1 MTRLQRLESR
11 KAALVAEVSAISQAA
26 EADGQ
31 RGLNAEEK
39 PRADA
44 ALSEVASV
52 DSQIAHERKIE
63 DFQRSLP
70 SSPSA
75 NQVAETLAQAPAVA
89 ETRAVTIPATCL
101 RSRKLTAFRGERADE
116 RAYLSGQ
123 WIRAVVGRDQRAA
136 QWCADHGVELRAQSE
151 GSDNLGGV
159 LVPLEMEQA
168 IIDLREEFGVFRAN
182 SSLSP
187 MASDTKTVPRRASG
201 LTAYFVGEGS
211 EITASD
217 KGWNQIQL
225 TAKKL
230 AALVKYSSELAED
243 AVINIGDDLAR
254 EIAYAFANKE
264 DECGFNGDGT
274 STYGKIVGV
283 KNALLAGSE
292 YTAITGNTA
301 FGTLDLE
308 DFEAMIGKLPRFP
321 GIQPKWYIHQAG
333 WASSMLRLAAAAGGN
348 TVREIEGGALPMFLG
363 YPVTLVNVM
372 NSTTTAQ
379 VSTEGLVY
387 FGDLAM
393 AAMFGSRRGVSIAV
407 DSSRYFELDQLAIRG
422 TERFDIN
429 VHGTG
434 TASVAG
440 PMIQLITP
448 GS

>member
-44 ALSEVASV
+44 AFSEIAST
-52 DSQIAHERKIE
+52 DIQIAHERQIE
-63 DFQRSLP
+63 EFQRSLP

-75 NQVAETLAQAPAVA
+75 NQVAEVRAQAPAVA

-101 RSRKLTAFRGERADE
+101 RSRRLTAFRGERADE

-159 LVPLEMEQA
+159 LVPLEMERA

-182 SSLSP
+182 SMLSP
-187 MASDTKTVPRRASG
+187 MASDTKTVPRRATG

-217 KGWNQIQL
+217 KGWNQVQL

-274 STYGKIVGV
+274 STYGHIVGV

-308 DFEAMIGKLPRFP
+308 DFEGMIGKLPRFP

-348 TVREIEGGALPMFLG
+348 TVREIEGGAMPMFLG
-363 YPVTLVNVM
+363 YPVQMVNVM

-422 TERFDIN
+422 TERFDII